1 MRKTIFHVAVLTM
14 ALALMLSACGPAQT
28 STSAPANTVAPAAPA
43 ATDTVAAPAA
53 PAATDTVAAP
63 AAPAQV
69 QIPDIVAG
77 KYNVAIVLLGVHV
90 DGGWSQAHADAAA
103 YMMKQ
108 DPSMNVVYIENVNP
122 GPDAESAM
130 RALAR
135 KGFDFIIGTT
145 FEYGTTMASLADEF
159 PKISWLHASGYQ
171 SNGTNFGN
179 VFGSM
184 EQMKYLAGMIGGARA
199 KADGSTKIGY
209 VAPWPNPEVVRLG
222 DAFTLGMK
230 VTCPDCTLEVRWINT
245 WYDPDKE
252 KQAAQSLLDAGVDV
266 ILVGS
271 DTPGPLVAAANAGK
285 WAFTYDYENSCSP
298 APAKCLGTPYWN
310 WGPIYLKD
318 AQAAKAG
325 TWKPGNDFLDVSTG
339 IVGFYGFMD
348 GQTPQPGVPADV
360 IPQVKAKLADMLAGK
375 FTDADIF
382 KGPIS
387 DNTGKVIIPAGKT
400 LNYEDLF
407 GIDAGTIKAFSLTGH
422 TPCTICMPFLVNGVE
437 GTLPAMPAQ

>member
-1 MRKTIFHVAVLTM
+1 MRKTFLHVAVLAM
-14 ALALMLSACGPAQT
+14 ALALILSACGPAQT
-28 STSAPANTVAPAAPA
+28 STSAPVNTAAPAAPA

-77 KYNVAIVLLGVHV
+77 KYNVAIVLLGVAV

-159 PKISWLHASGYQ
+159 PKIFWLHASGYQ

-184 EQMKYLAGMIGGARA
+184 EQMKYLAGMVGGARA

-222 DAFTLGMK
+222 DAFALGVK
-230 VTCPDCTLEVRWINT
+230 VTCPECTMEVRWINT

-252 KQAAQSLLDAGVDV
+252 KQAAQSLLDAGADV
-266 ILVGS
+266 ILIGS

-285 WAFTYDYENSCSP
+285 WALTYDYINSCQP
-298 APAKCLGTPYWN
+298 AAAKCLGTEYWN
-310 WGPIYLKD
+310 WGPVYLNRR
-318 AQAAKAG
+318 QAATAG
-325 TWKPGNDFLDVSTG
+325 TWKPGNDFLDAAFRYCRILWLHGWPDTSTG
-339 IVGFYGFMD
+339 RPNRCD
-348 GQTPQPGVPADV
+348 SPG
-360 IPQVKAKLADMLAGK
+360 
-375 FTDADIF
+375 
-382 KGPIS
+382 
-387 DNTGKVIIPAGKT
+387 
-400 LNYEDLF
+400 
-407 GIDAGTIKAFSLTGH
+407 
-422 TPCTICMPFLVNGVE
+422 
-437 GTLPAMPAQ
+437 